1 MPGLRAVS
9 FELGGARENSRQS
22 YREICEEAECE
33 RADTSNDRGCSD
45 EISSDAYWYEYNY

>member
-45 EISSDAYWYEYNY
+45 EISSDAYWYV